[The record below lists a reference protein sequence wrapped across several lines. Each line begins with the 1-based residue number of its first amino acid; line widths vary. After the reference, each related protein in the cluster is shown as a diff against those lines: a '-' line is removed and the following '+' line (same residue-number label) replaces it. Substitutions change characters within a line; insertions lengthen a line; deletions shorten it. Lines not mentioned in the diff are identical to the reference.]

1 MSEQII
7 LTSVSSNDRV
17 WLSEL
22 LCDTDVRRFLPHLTT
37 DVDKFISD
45 MEIAEKEGIGKLC
58 VIRLGEIGIG
68 FIAIYDLT
76 DNPFIFYAM
85 LPTWRNKGYMKSAIK
100 LIEKFGLSTLF
111 TQIDAENEAS
121 MRVLAETDIEFILF
135 NGKTQYEIE
144 DKI

>member
-37 DVDKFISD
+37 NVDKFISD

-85 LPTWRNKGYMKSAIK
+85 LPAWRNKGYMKSAIK
-100 LIEKFGLSTLF
+100 LTEKFGLSTLF

-121 MRVLAETDIEFILF
+121 MRVLAETDIELR
-135 NGKTQYEIE
+135 YV
-144 DKI
+144 